1 MQIMENK
8 GSPGILITELKKLRS
23 CAKCIKK
30 PTLITESEISKMF
43 KNVDNSEG
51 SVDTM
56 DKTKTRIVNNTVA
69 ELEINP
75 TTKKTTAEVQCK
87 EDNSTR
93 KKLNANE
100 PITEEP
106 PKTPTKQVYQNTD
119 IDMLCTP
126 RSLNRKKIALA
137 RRNKFNDSLTPGWIK
152 AAFSENRILEH
163 GRLQYMGSKQTE
175 DGYIYKFI
183 DSKHCS
189 WNIVAHGKD
198 INEALNDLEPLSII
212 KISESYKQGFCI
224 IIVSFDL
231 LEARPGFLLMNTE
244 TNNVEYITKEFI
256 MDIAKAKGGLDG
268 DGRPNSKSD

>member
-1 MQIMENK
+1 MQTMENK

-69 ELEINP
+69 ELISIEINP

-106 PKTPTKQVYQNTD
+106 PKTPTKQV
-119 IDMLCTP
+119 
-126 RSLNRKKIALA
+126 
-137 RRNKFNDSLTPGWIK
+137 
-152 AAFSENRILEH
+152 
-163 GRLQYMGSKQTE
+163 
-175 DGYIYKFI
+175 
-183 DSKHCS
+183 
-189 WNIVAHGKD
+189 
-198 INEALNDLEPLSII
+198 
-212 KISESYKQGFCI
+212 
-224 IIVSFDL
+224 
-231 LEARPGFLLMNTE
+231 
-244 TNNVEYITKEFI
+244 
-256 MDIAKAKGGLDG
+256 
-268 DGRPNSKSD
+268 

>member
-23 CAKCIKK
+23 CAKCIKR

-69 ELEINP
+69 ELISIEINP

-126 RSLNRKKIALA
+126 G
-137 RRNKFNDSLTPGWIK
+137 TQ
-152 AAFSENRILEH
+152 E
-163 GRLQYMGSKQTE
+163 QYGT
-175 DGYIYKFI
+175 F
-183 DSKHCS
+183 
-189 WNIVAHGKD
+189 
-198 INEALNDLEPLSII
+198 LS
-212 KISESYKQGFCI
+212 F
-224 IIVSFDL
+224 
-231 LEARPGFLLMNTE
+231 
-244 TNNVEYITKEFI
+244 
-256 MDIAKAKGGLDG
+256 
-268 DGRPNSKSD
+268 

>member
-8 GSPGILITELKKLRS
+8 GSPGILITELKKIRS
-23 CAKCIKK
+23 CAKCIGK
-30 PTLITESEISKMF
+30 PTLITENEISKMF
-43 KNVDNSEG
+43 KNLDKSEE
-51 SVDTM
+51 SVDTV

-69 ELEINP
+69 ELISAEINH
-75 TTKKTTAEVQCK
+75 TTKKTTAKVQRK
-87 EDNSTR
+87 EGNPAP
-93 KKLNANE
+93 KKLNAKE
-100 PITEEP
+100 TITEEP

-126 RSLNRKKIALA
+126 GSLNRKKIALA

-189 WNIVAHGKD
+189 WNIVA
-198 INEALNDLEPLSII
+198 
-212 KISESYKQGFCI
+212 
-224 IIVSFDL
+224 
-231 LEARPGFLLMNTE
+231 
-244 TNNVEYITKEFI
+244 
-256 MDIAKAKGGLDG
+256 
-268 DGRPNSKSD
+268 